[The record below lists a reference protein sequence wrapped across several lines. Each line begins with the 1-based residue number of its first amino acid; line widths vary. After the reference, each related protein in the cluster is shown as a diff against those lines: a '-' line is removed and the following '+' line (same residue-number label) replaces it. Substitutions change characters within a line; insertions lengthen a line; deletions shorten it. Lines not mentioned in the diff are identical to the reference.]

1 MKKIALSTLT
11 AGLMMS
17 LLGCASGPSYT
28 IEKGWVKEGVTYEQ
42 ARQQLF
48 ACKEK
53 AQAAAERET
62 QVGGLTES
70 CMTLEGYTWGEY
82 RRRIY

>member
-1 MKKIALSTLT
+1 MKKIALSTIT
-11 AGLMMS
+11 AGLLAS
-17 LLGCASGPSYT
+17 LSGCASGPSYT
-28 IEKGWVKEGVTYEQ
+28 LEKGWVKQDVSYEQ

-53 AQAAAERET
+53 ARATAERET

>member
-1 MKKIALSTLT
+1 MKKIALSTVAAALVT
-11 AGLMMS
+11 S
-17 LLGCASGPSYT
+17 LSGCASGPSYT
-28 IEKGWVKEGVTYEQ
+28 IEKGWVKQDVTYEQ

-48 ACKEK
+48 VCKEK

-82 RRRIY
+82 KRRIY

>member
-1 MKKIALSTLT
+1 MKKIALSTIAAALIT
-11 AGLMMS
+11 S
-17 LLGCASGPSYT
+17 LSGCASGPSYT
-28 IEKGWVKEGVTYEQ
+28 IENGWVKQDVSYEL

-48 ACKEK
+48 VCQEK
-53 AQAAAERET
+53 AKATAQRET
-62 QVGGLTES
+62 QIGGLTES